1 MVSANWLMELA
12 STEIICPS
20 HTITKPAMPAG
31 RCLGWRTAV
40 GSGFLFTHRFPIAG
54 GGRAGRA
61 PAHAGAQYHTCA
73 AGCRLAQAAL
83 LILKRLQRIGAVNYQ
98 GSCAHPAA
106 WAQPNFSG
114 YNQRGYK

>member
-1 MVSANWLMELA
+1 
-12 STEIICPS
+12 
-20 HTITKPAMPAG
+20 MPAG

-40 GSGFLFTHRFPIAG
+40 GSDFLFTHRFPIAG

-83 LILKRLQRIGAVNYQ
+83 FYFDALAAHRLGNLPGQLRKLRAPGRVGATE
-98 GSCAHPAA
+98 
-106 WAQPNFSG
+106 F
-114 YNQRGYK
+114 

>member
-31 RCLGWRTAV
+31 RCFGWRTAV
-40 GSGFLFTHRFPIAG
+40 GSDFLFTHRFPIAG

-83 LILKRLQRIGAVNYQ
+83 FYFDALAAHRVGNLPGQLRKLRAPGRVGATE
-98 GSCAHPAA
+98 S
-106 WAQPNFSG
+106 
-114 YNQRGYK
+114 